1 MAKIWREKD
10 RLGPC
15 LATRE
20 SRNFLPESLRLILER
35 ESKKDCLE
43 KIINGRDMARKR
55 STRTV
60 SSNKR
65 NQNFST

>member
-1 MAKIWREKD
+1 MAKIWREND

-20 SRNFLPESLRLILER
+20 TRNFLPDSFRLILER

-43 KIINGRDMARKR
+43 KIIN
-55 STRTV
+55 
-60 SSNKR
+60 
-65 NQNFST
+65 